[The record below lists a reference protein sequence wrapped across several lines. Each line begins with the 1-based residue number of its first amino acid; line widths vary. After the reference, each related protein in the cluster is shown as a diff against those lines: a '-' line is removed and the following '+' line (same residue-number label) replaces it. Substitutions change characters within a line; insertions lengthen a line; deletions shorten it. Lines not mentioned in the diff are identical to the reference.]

1 MNHTHGGTKK
11 SKKHTAKKHTAKKH
25 TAKKHTAKKHTAKK
39 HTAKKHT
46 AKKHTA
52 KKHTAKK
59 HNQLTIDIDFTSS
72 DGGFSVLQ
80 SKKMRDFFLTNIK
93 KGRNL
98 IQTVPGKPFYVNKK
112 TTLQLQAIKYDN
124 YSMRPKWGDILCKSR
139 GEWLKS
145 NPCKI
150 GTRSKVFVKYRG
162 TKNGTDTRN
171 LNKSGGFSAYLNAI
185 LNGDIDGKK
194 HLTFVKLLR
203 KTMKKS
209 PVIVHNMDVDWFH
222 LKADTE

>member
-1 MNHTHGGTKK
+1 MSNHNVYKGGKSKKK
-11 SKKHTAKKHTAKKH
+11 SKKHTAKKHTAQKH
-25 TAKKHTAKKHTAKK
+25 SAQ
-39 HTAKKHT
+39 
-46 AKKHTA
+46 
-52 KKHTAKK
+52 K

-80 SKKMRDFFLTNIK
+80 SKKMINFFLTNIK

-112 TTLQLQAIKYDN
+112 TTLQLQAIKYDD
-124 YSMRPKWGDILCKSR
+124 YSMRPEWSDILCNSR
-139 GEWLKS
+139 GKWLKS

-185 LNGDIDGKK
+185 LNGDVDEKK

-203 KTMKKS
+203 TTMKKS
-209 PVIVHNMDVDWFH
+209 PVMVHNMDVDWFH